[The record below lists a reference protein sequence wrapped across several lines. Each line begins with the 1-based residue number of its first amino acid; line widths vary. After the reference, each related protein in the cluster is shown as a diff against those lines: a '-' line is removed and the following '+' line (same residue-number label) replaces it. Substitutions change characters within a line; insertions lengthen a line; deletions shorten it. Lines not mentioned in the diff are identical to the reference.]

1 MDQFTKKWF
10 PGGSSKIQQ
19 MNSKLINIKC
29 HKINSEKQK
38 DRRWEFFGKK
48 NQFCI
53 RFLSLLSSEA
63 S

>member
-29 HKINSEKQK
+29 HKINNEKQK

-48 NQFCI
+48 KSI
-53 RFLSLLSSEA
+53 LYWSLEFTQQ
-63 S
+63 

>member
-19 MNSKLINIKC
+19 MSSKLINIKC
-29 HKINSEKQK
+29 YKINNEKQK

-53 RFLSLLSSEA
+53 GFLSLLSSEA

>member
-19 MNSKLINIKC
+19 MNSKLINNIKC
-29 HKINSEKQK
+29 HKTNNEKQK

-48 NQFCI
+48 KSI
-53 RFLSLLSSEA
+53 LYWFLEFTQQ
-63 S
+63 

>member
-1 MDQFTKKWF
+1 MDQLTEKWF

-29 HKINSEKQK
+29 HKINNEKQK

-53 RFLSLLSSEA
+53 GFLTEFTQQ
-63 S
+63 

>member
-10 PGGSSKIQQ
+10 PGGSSKIQR

-29 HKINSEKQK
+29 HKINNEKQK

-53 RFLSLLSSEA
+53 GFLSLLSSEA

>member
-29 HKINSEKQK
+29 HKINNEKQK

-53 RFLSLLSSEA
+53 GFLSLLSSEA

>member
-29 HKINSEKQK
+29 HKINNENQK

-53 RFLSLLSSEA
+53 GFLTEFTQQ
-63 S
+63 

>member
-29 HKINSEKQK
+29 HKINNEKHK

-48 NQFCI
+48 INFV
-53 RFLSLLSSEA
+53 FVS
-63 S
+63 

>member
-1 MDQFTKKWF
+1 MDQLTKKWF

-29 HKINSEKQK
+29 HKINNENQK
-38 DRRWEFFGKK
+38 DRRREFFGKK

-53 RFLSLLSSEA
+53 GFLTEFTQQ
-63 S
+63 

>member
-1 MDQFTKKWF
+1 MDQFTKEWF

-29 HKINSEKQK
+29 HKINNEKQK

-48 NQFCI
+48 INFV
-53 RFLSLLSSEA
+53 SVS
-63 S
+63 